1 MTYPTLVS
9 GGATNFGLLTDEQ
22 KTTWGRDLWR
32 IARNNSFLDAFTG
45 SGINAM
51 VQKVNYL
58 TKSEKGT
65 RAVISLL
72 QDLNG
77 DGIVGDSQLEGF
89 EEAMN
94 SFEMVIQIDQLRN
107 ANRIAGRMADQKSII
122 NFRENSRDVL
132 AYWLADRMDQMAFLT
147 LSGVA
152 YTQTTNGVARTVNP
166 SGQNLGDLDFA
177 ADVTAPTRAVSW
189 DGTSIAA
196 STFADVAA
204 AATIDIAGTGTASYK
219 MIVELRAKAR
229 DEFLRGVK
237 GEQGNELYH
246 MFVTPQAMKSLK
258 LDTDFLA
265 NVRNA
270 GVRGGSN
277 PLFAGSASYLVDGVM
292 IHEFRHTYHTS
303 VVASG
308 DTNPTKQARA
318 LFCGAQAMAFADI
331 GAPNWVEDNYD
342 YQNQSGISV
351 SKIFGMKKSVF
362 KQGPTV
368 SGTPA
373 DLLLDHGLMT
383 VDLTEVVGS

>member
-1 MTYPTLVS
+1 MAYPDLVS
-9 GGATNFGLLTDEQ
+9 AGSTNFGNLTDEQ

-32 IARNNSFLDAFTG
+32 QTKENSFMDAFTG
-45 SGINAM
+45 SGINSM
-51 VQKVNYL
+51 IQKVPYL

-72 QDLNG
+72 AELDT
-77 DGIVGDSQLEGF
+77 DGIAGDSQLEGN
-89 EEAMN
+89 EEAMK
-94 SFEMVIQIDQLRN
+94 SYEMVIQIDQLRN

-132 AYWLADRMDQMAFLT
+132 AYWLADRMDQLAFLT
-147 LSGVA
+147 MSGVL
-152 YTQTTNGVARTVNP
+152 YTKKNDGTARAANGL
-166 SGQNLGDLDFA
+166 SDLDFA
-177 ADVTAPTRAVSW
+177 ADVTAPTRAFAWTGDSTGLA
-189 DGTSIAA
+189 D
-196 STFADVAA
+196 STFTTSNSHTLDVAG
-204 AATIDIAGTGTASYK
+204 DGFASYA

-229 DEFLRGVK
+229 DLAIRGVK

-246 MFVTPQAMKSLK
+246 MFVTPQVMKKLK
-258 LDTDFLA
+258 LDADFLA

-303 VVASG
+303 IVASG

-362 KQGPTV
+362 KQGPTA
-368 SGTPA
+368 SNGTPA

-383 VDLTEVVGS
+383 VDLTEVAGS

>member
-1 MTYPTLVS
+1 MAYPNLVS
-9 GGATNFGLLTDEQ
+9 PGSTNFGLLTDEQ

-32 IARNNSFLDAFTG
+32 QTKENSFTDAFTG

-51 VQKVNYL
+51 IQKVPYL

-72 QDLNG
+72 AELG
-77 DGIVGDSQLEGF
+77 TDGIAGDNQLEGN
-89 EEAMN
+89 EEAMK
-94 SFEMVIQIDQLRN
+94 SYEMVIQIDQLRN

-147 LSGVA
+147 MSGVG
-152 YTQTTNGVARTVNP
+152 YGYNNDGTLRTG
-166 SGQNLGDLDFA
+166 SGLSDLEFA
-177 ADVTAPTRAVSW
+177 ADVTPPTRAFAWTAGSALASSSF
-189 DGTSIAA
+189 TS
-196 STFADVAA
+196 ADAH
-204 AATIDIAGTGTASYK
+204 TIDAAGDGTASYQ

-229 DEFLRGVK
+229 DLAIRGVK

-246 MFVTPQAMKSLK
+246 MFVTPQVMKSLK
-258 LDTDFLA
+258 LDTDFIA

-270 GVRGGSN
+270 GVRGGAN

-292 IHEFRHTYHTS
+292 IHEFRHTYHSAT
-303 VVASG
+303 
-308 DTNPTKQARA
+308 QARA

-331 GAPNWVEDNYD
+331 GAPTWVEDNYD

-351 SKIFGMKKSVF
+351 SKIFGMKKAVF

-368 SGTPA
+368 AGTPA
-373 DLLLDHGLMT
+373 DLLQDHGLMT
-383 VDLTEVVGS
+383 VDLTQ